1 MPFATMTKVFIA
13 VVMLSVSTVTAAPA
27 GGAYN
32 YYPNGAPNS
41 VPSGALNNL
50 PPAPQGAAYTYNRA
64 QAVPQYDYSGFS
76 GFQPDGSNYNPV
88 PATSQRNLLGGL
100 LGNDVRVEQG
110 SSANKGVLGL
120 GLGGQHGDPVGAN
133 LRVLN
138 GGQDAAGSPVEAGSG
153 GGLVNSLTDVSTLNF
168 QTQFNSVTRY
178 HAYQPYVSPQLL

>member
-1 MPFATMTKVFIA
+1 MPFVTMTKVFIV
-13 VVMLSVSTVTAAPA
+13 VVMLSVATVTAAPA
-27 GGAYN
+27 GGTSALSDQAYN

-50 PPAPQGAAYTYNRA
+50 PPAPQGAAYNYNRA

-138 GGQDAAGSPVEAGSG
+138 AGQDGAGSPVEAGSG
-153 GGLVNSLTDVSTLNF
+153 GGLVNSLTD
-168 QTQFNSVTRY
+168 
-178 HAYQPYVSPQLL
+178 LL